1 MSLTDNQRR
10 IIAATA
16 IATALAIPAEGI
28 RQYAYDD
35 TGGILT
41 VCRGHTG
48 HDVVIG
54 KKYSLAECD
63 QFMNNDMKKAVEI
76 VERCVPGLPA
86 NVLGAFGDVVYNEG
100 RTAACDTSRSTAARL
115 LKVGK
120 LKEACQELPKW
131 NKAKVGGKLVPLP
144 GLTKR
149 RAAEMVVCM
158 KGLS

>member
-63 QFMNNDMKKAVEI
+63 QFMNNDMKKA
-76 VERCVPGLPA
+76 
-86 NVLGAFGDVVYNEG
+86 FGDVVYNEG